1 MYGGENLKENERV
14 REIRTYLN
22 LTMEK
27 FGNRL
32 GVTRT
37 AISNIESGNRNVTE
51 QMRKSI
57 CREFGVN
64 EVWLRTGEG
73 GPENMFTQTSED
85 DAYSL
90 SLGKLTIEENQFIKN
105 AVNYLANADPHKLE
119 IIEEFM
125 KNCLGIK

>member
-1 MYGGENLKENERV
+1 MKENQRV
-14 REIRTYLN
+14 REIRTYLD

-51 QMRKSI
+51 QMRKAI

-73 GPENMFTQTSED
+73 GSENMFTQTSED

-105 AVNYLANADPHKLE
+105 AVNYLANADPNSLK

-125 KNCLGIK
+125 KSCLGIK